1 MCTEGIRDQ
10 VSVDTLARP
19 LVDTQHLIDIS
30 NDTWSTLDQ
39 HSINISTTLNRQ
51 SVESW
56 SSVDWLTCIDWHL
69 MVCLQILDDSDRPS
83 TEMLMDRC
91 LSIDRDVYG
100 VLIKCWSSVDQVLID
115 CWSNVNWDVDEE
127 SIEGQLIDR
136 HWTTDAFSTVH
147 DANKLN
153 LIFGVTCRVHI
164 L

>member
-1 MCTEGIRDQ
+1 MIKCQLIPSLGPWL
-10 VSVDTLARP
+10 TLNQH
-19 LVDTQHLIDIS
+19 LNQHLIDIS

-69 MVCLQILDDSDRPS
+69 MVCLQILDDSDWPS

-100 VLIKCWSSVDQVLID
+100 VLIKCWSSSDWLLIKCQLR
-115 CWSNVNWDVDEE
+115 CWSRVNRG
-127 SIEGQLIDR
+127 SIDR
-136 HWTTDAFSTVH
+136 STLNHDAFSTVH